1 MTSSSAFA
9 PPRGSG
15 LASIPGDAGPPLVG
29 HTFRYM
35 RDPVGWGRQR
45 YADYGPVSWSKVF
58 TIRLVTLIGADATE
72 VMLRNRDGVF
82 SQAGWEYFIGPFFR
96 RGLML
101 LDFDEH
107 LSHRRVMQQAFT
119 RARLEGYLASY
130 QPVID
135 AGLDAWQPGEG
146 FLVYPALKRLTLD
159 VAARVFM
166 GADPGDETR
175 RLERDFIDTVRAGT
189 AFVRAPVPGGR
200 WWRGLRGRRRLARF
214 FRERIPAQRASSGR
228 HEAATASRPERQ
240 DLFAALCHAETDD
253 GEAFDDQAVVDH
265 MIFLMMA
272 AHDTTTITL
281 STMFFELAKHPEWQ
295 ERCRAESEALG
306 TDTLGYEE
314 LGQLES
320 LDLVMRECL
329 RKVAP
334 VPALPRKTVADTE
347 VCGYYLPAGTM
358 VAVAPL
364 VLGNLAELWPE
375 PERFD
380 PERFAAH
387 RREDQV
393 HPYAWVPFGGG
404 VHKCIGM
411 AFGQLEVKTAMHKA
425 LRRFHWSVDAGY
437 EMPLDTTAL
446 PVPADGL
453 PVRLHARG

>member
-1 MTSSSAFA
+1 MTAPSAFA

-15 LASIPGDAGPPLVG
+15 LKQIPGDAGPPLVG

-35 RDPVGWGRQR
+35 RDPVGWGRRR

-58 TIRLVTLIGADATE
+58 TIRLVTLIGAEATE
-72 VMLRNRDGVF
+72 VVLRNRDRAF
-82 SQAGWEYFIGPFFR
+82 SQEGWEYFIGPFFR

-101 LDFDEH
+101 LDSDEH

-135 AGLDAWQPGEG
+135 RGLDAWQPGER
-146 FLVYPALKRLTLD
+146 FLVHPALKRLTLD
-159 VAARVFM
+159 VATRVFM
-166 GADPGDETR
+166 DADPGGETV
-175 RLERDFIDTVRAGT
+175 RLEGAFIDTVRAGT

-200 WWRGLRGRRRLARF
+200 WWRGLRGRRQLARF
-214 FRERIPAQRASSGR
+214 FHAQVPAKRASGGD
-228 HEAATASRPERQ
+228 
-240 DLFAALCHAETDD
+240 DLFAALCHARTED

-272 AHDTTTITL
+272 AHDTSTITL
-281 STMFFELAKHPEWQ
+281 STMFYELAKHPEWQ

-306 TDTLGYEE
+306 TDALAYDE
-314 LGQLES
+314 LSQLES

-347 VCGYYLPAGTM
+347 VCGHYVPAGTM

-364 VLGNLAELWPE
+364 VLGNLAELWSE

-380 PERFAAH
+380 PERFADH

-411 AFGQLEVKTAMHKA
+411 AFGQLEVKSTMHKA
-425 LRRFHWSVDAGY
+425 LRRFRWSVEAGY

-453 PVRLHARG
+453 PVRLEHRR